1 MRLAWATDIH
11 LDAAG
16 TAGLDPFVRGL
27 GNTDLDALV
36 VTGDIGNADRLAN
49 DLEHLL
55 KWFSRPVYF
64 VLGNHDYYGSSFQAV
79 REQVHR
85 LVENNSDLIWLPE
98 AGVISLTDRT
108 ALVGHGSWA
117 DGRFGDYQGSR
128 ILLNDHVIIDEF
140 AALVRGRPAAAS
152 VFFEESVL
160 ASRLDLLHRLGD
172 ETAAYLAQVLPAA
185 LRDHEQVVL
194 ATHVPPFREACWHEG
209 EISNDDWLPH
219 MSCKAVG
226 EVLRS
231 VMEAHPDRDLLVLCG
246 HTHGEGEVHILPNL
260 LVRTGGARY
269 GAPHLQDIL
278 DIA

>member
-16 TAGLDPFVRGL
+16 AAGLAPFVREL
-27 GNTDLDALV
+27 GDTDLDALV
-36 VTGDIGNADRLAN
+36 VTGDIGNADRLAD

-55 KWFSRPVYF
+55 MWFPRRVYF
-64 VLGNHDYYGSSFQAV
+64 VLGNHDYYGSGIRAV
-79 REQVHR
+79 CEQVHR
-85 LVENNSDLIWLPE
+85 LLKNNPDLIWLPE

-108 ALVGHGSWA
+108 ALVGHGGWA
-117 DGRFGDYQGSR
+117 DGRLGDYHGSR

-140 AALVRGRPAAAS
+140 AALVRGGQVTAS

-172 ETAAYLAQVLPAA
+172 EAAAYLAQVLPAA
-185 LRDHEQVVL
+185 LQDHEQVVL
-194 ATHVPPFREACWHEG
+194 ATHVPPFREACWYQG

-226 EVLRS
+226 EVLRG
-231 VMEAHPDRDLLVLCG
+231 VMEAHPDRELLVLCG

-260 LVRTGGARY
+260 FVRTGGARY
-269 GAPHLQDIL
+269 GAPQLQDIL

>member
-16 TAGLDPFVRGL
+16 AAGIAPFVRDL
-27 GNTDLDALV
+27 GDTDLDALV
-36 VTGDIGNADRLAN
+36 VTGDIGNADRLAH

-55 KWFSRPVYF
+55 MWFSRRVYF
-64 VLGNHDYYGSSFQAV
+64 VLGNHDYYGSNIRAV

-85 LVENNSDLIWLPE
+85 LSENNPDLIWLPE

-108 ALVGHGSWA
+108 ALVGHGGWA
-117 DGRFGDYQGSR
+117 DGRLGDYQGSR
-128 ILLNDHVIIDEF
+128 ILLNDHLIIDEF
-140 AALVRGRPAAAS
+140 ASLGRGGQVTAS
-152 VFFEESVL
+152 AFFEESVL

-172 ETAAYLAQVLPAA
+172 EAAAYLAQVLPAA
-185 LRDHEQVVL
+185 LQDHEQVVL
-194 ATHVPPFREACWHEG
+194 ATHVPPFREACWYQG
-209 EISNDDWLPH
+209 EISNDDWLPQ

-231 VMEAHPDRDLLVLCG
+231 VMEAHPDRELLVLCG

-260 LVRTGGARY
+260 FVRTGGARY
-269 GAPHLQDIL
+269 GAPRLQDIL

>member
-16 TAGLDPFVRGL
+16 AAGLTSFVREL

-36 VTGDIGNADRLAN
+36 VTGDIGNADRLAD
-49 DLEHLL
+49 DLAQLL
-55 KWFSRPVYF
+55 RWFSRRVYF

-79 REQVHR
+79 REQVHW
-85 LVENNSDLIWLPE
+85 LVEDNPDLIWLPE

-108 ALVGHGSWA
+108 ALVGHGGWA
-117 DGRFGDYQGSR
+117 DGRLGDYQGSR

-140 AALVRGRPAAAS
+140 AALVRGRPATAS
-152 VFFEESVL
+152 VYFEESVL

-172 ETAAYLAQVLPAA
+172 EAAAYLAQVLPTA

-194 ATHVPPFREACWHEG
+194 ATHVPPFREACWYEG
-209 EISNDDWLPH
+209 KISNDDWLPH

-231 VMEAHPDRDLLVLCG
+231 VMEAHPDRELLVLCG

-269 GAPHLQDIL
+269 GSPQLQDIL

>member
-16 TAGLDPFVRGL
+16 AAGLAPFVQAL
-27 GNTDLDALV
+27 GDTDLDALV
-36 VTGDIGNADRLAN
+36 VTGDIGNADRLAD

-55 KWFSRPVYF
+55 MWFGRRVYF
-64 VLGNHDYYGSSFQAV
+64 VLGNHDYYGSGIRAV

-85 LVENNSDLIWLPE
+85 LLKNNPDLIWLPE
-98 AGVISLTDRT
+98 AGVIPLTGRT
-108 ALVGHGSWA
+108 ALVGHGGWA
-117 DGRFGDYQGSR
+117 DGRLGDYQGSR

-140 AALVRGRPAAAS
+140 AALVRGGQVTAS

-160 ASRLDLLHRLGD
+160 ASRLELLHRLGD
-172 ETAAYLAQVLPAA
+172 EAAAYFAEALPVA

-194 ATHVPPFREACWHEG
+194 ATHVPPFREACWHCG

-219 MSCKAVG
+219 MSCLAVG

-231 VMEAHPDRDLLVLCG
+231 VMEAHPHRELLVLCG

-269 GAPHLQDIL
+269 GAPNLQDIL